1 MTFAWR
7 RRALTWGVM
16 GIAALL
22 IELTSPDCAR
32 AAIAQGPKY
41 TNAVAAEE
49 QRIIQFF
56 QAEQSF
62 QDKLKVGR
70 ERYEQ
75 KQLYRSNIIAGMNAE
90 LQARQQTVAIVSV
103 AAADRKADE
112 LVSGSQ
118 PWLAVASLVM
128 GIAGLACFL
137 NRQRPQAEFVRK
149 QYDRA
154 GSGRSPSLGPNR
166 RGAALGPAQVTKQST
181 KNKSV
186 FDLGTCDNMTLSDGE
201 KPSPSKHL
209 IKSATFP

>member
-1 MTFAWR
+1 MTFSLR
-7 RRALTWGVM
+7 LRALTCGLT
-16 GIAALL
+16 GIAAML
-22 IELTSPDCAR
+22 IELTSPNGAR

-75 KQLYRSNIIAGMNAE
+75 KQLIRSNVIAGMNAE
-90 LQARQQTVAIVSV
+90 LQARQQTVAGVPV
-103 AAADRKADE
+103 AAANRKADE

-128 GIAGLACFL
+128 GIVGLACFL

-149 QYDRA
+149 QYERP
-154 GSGRSPSLGPNR
+154 GGRGPRPLGPNR
-166 RGAALGPAQVTKQST
+166 RPAARGAAQLTKQST

-186 FDLGTCDNMTLSDGE
+186 FDLGTCDNMTLSEAE
-201 KPSPSKHL
+201 KPSLSKDL

>member
-1 MTFAWR
+1 MTIALR
-7 RRALTWGVM
+7 RRALTCGLM
-16 GIAALL
+16 GMAALL
-22 IELTSPDCAR
+22 IELTSPNGAR
-32 AAIAQGPKY
+32 AAVAQGPKY

-90 LQARQQTVAIVSV
+90 LQARQQSV
-103 AAADRKADE
+103 ALVPVSAANSKADE
-112 LVSGSQ
+112 LISGSQ
-118 PWLAVASLVM
+118 PWLAVVSLVM
-128 GIAGLACFL
+128 GIVGLACFL

-149 QYDRA
+149 PYGRP
-154 GSGRSPSLGPNR
+154 GGGRSPGLSPKR
-166 RGAALGPAQVTKQST
+166 RAAARGAPQLTKQST
-181 KNKSV
+181 NNKSV
-186 FDLGTCDNMTLSDGE
+186 FDLGTCDNMTLSEGE
-201 KPSPSKHL
+201 KPNPSKQL

>member
-1 MTFAWR
+1 MTSALR
-7 RRALTWGVM
+7 LRALTRGLM
-16 GIAALL
+16 GIAAVL
-22 IELTSPDCAR
+22 IELASPNGAR

-41 TNAVAAEE
+41 TNSVAAEE

-75 KQLYRSNIIAGMNAE
+75 KQLVRSNIIAGMNAE
-90 LQARQQTVAIVSV
+90 LQARQQSV
-103 AAADRKADE
+103 ANVQVTAANKKADE

-118 PWLAVASLVM
+118 PWLAVTSLVM
-128 GIAGLACFL
+128 GIVGLACFL

-154 GSGRSPSLGPNR
+154 GSSRSPGLGPNR
-166 RGAALGPAQVTKQST
+166 AGASRGAAQVTKQST

-186 FDLGTCDNMTLSDGE
+186 LDLGTRDNMTLSDGE
-201 KPSPSKHL
+201 KPSPSKQL
-209 IKSATFP
+209 IKSATLP